1 MKYLLMFFLSFNA
14 YASMDILSTYKWEY
28 ESNATKQL
36 PLALIANENSIWA
49 DPVKTQVGIAKL
61 QRIFKVCD
69 ISFSEVELWV
79 VRFSDEVLEPIRR
92 PNPYKGP
99 GELVAAKIENLPSI
113 RPLGFLFA
121 NDIPSTAK
129 AYNAESVRRL
139 RTATIDPSAL
149 LNTFFM
155 THDWFDNRRVP
166 GGSESYDTMAHELA
180 HLLGNMG
187 HVDVVPNL
195 MTTYEAPNSKS
206 GDLTPEQCELMRL
219 F

>member
-1 MKYLLMFFLSFNA
+1 MKYLFLLLLSFNA
-14 YASMDILSTYKWEY
+14 FASMDVLTTYKWEY
-28 ESNATKQL
+28 ETNASKQL
-36 PLALIANENSIWA
+36 PLALIASENSIWA
-49 DPVKTQVGIAKL
+49 DPKKTQEGIAKL
-61 QRIFKVCD
+61 QRIFMTCD

-79 VRFSDEVLEPIRR
+79 VRFSDEVLGPIRR

-99 GELVAAKIENLPSI
+99 GELAVAQLENLPVT
-113 RPLGFLFA
+113 RPLGVLFGTE
-121 NDIPSTAK
+121 IPSTAK

-187 HVDVVPNL
+187 HIDVVPNL
-195 MTTYEAPNSKS
+195 MTTHETPNSKS
-206 GDLTPEQCELMRL
+206 GDLTSEQCALMRL